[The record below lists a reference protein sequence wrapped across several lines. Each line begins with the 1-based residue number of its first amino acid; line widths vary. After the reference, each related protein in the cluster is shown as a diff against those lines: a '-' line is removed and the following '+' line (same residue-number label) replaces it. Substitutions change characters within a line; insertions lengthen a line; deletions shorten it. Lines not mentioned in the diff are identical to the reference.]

1 VTPDE
6 LRSLSE
12 AKGDRLRILDIRE
25 AAEFEA
31 EHIPGALNLAS
42 EAFYERVEAAIP
54 DRGVFVVTYC
64 EEGVRSRLVAET
76 LRERGYENVASLAG
90 GLAAWRAFGQATEHP
105 AGLTDEQAHRYRRHL
120 MMPDVGAEGQR
131 KLLASKVLVVGAGG
145 LGSPAAFYLA
155 AAGVGRLGIVDFDQ
169 VDETNLQRQILHT
182 TDRIGMPKT
191 ESARETLLALNPGI
205 TVDAIEARLTS
216 ANAESLL
223 ADWDVVV
230 DGTDNFAAR
239 SLINEV
245 CVRLRKP
252 NVHGSVYRFEGQVTV
267 LTAQGGPCY
276 RCIYPEL
283 PAPELSPSC
292 AEAGVLGVLPGVI
305 GLLQAVEVVKLRL
318 GKGKPLVGRLLH
330 FDALGAEF
338 REFRVR
344 RDPRCAVCGE

>member
-1 VTPDE
+1 
-6 LRSLSE
+6 
-12 AKGDRLRILDIRE
+12 
-25 AAEFEA
+25 
-31 EHIPGALNLAS
+31 
-42 EAFYERVEAAIP
+42 
-54 DRGVFVVTYC
+54 
-64 EEGVRSRLVAET
+64 
-76 LRERGYENVASLAG
+76 
-90 GLAAWRAFGQATEHP
+90 
-105 AGLTDEQAHRYRRHL
+105 